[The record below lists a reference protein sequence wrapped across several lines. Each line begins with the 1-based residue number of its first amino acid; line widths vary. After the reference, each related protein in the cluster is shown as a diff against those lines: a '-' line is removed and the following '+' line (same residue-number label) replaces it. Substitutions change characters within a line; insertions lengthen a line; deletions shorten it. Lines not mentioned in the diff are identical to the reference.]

1 MLGRKKSDMFK
12 SDSVIKF
19 SAVTALSLLFV
30 GGAYFGVQAVEDQN
44 IANASLSS
52 ANLVI
57 SQIDTRNYTS
67 FPSVSQPELTAS
79 YLQSKSKNNSVAKKR
94 TSLQQSPIVIELY
107 QSQGCSSCPPA
118 NLALNTMA
126 NNPDVIALNF
136 SVTYWDRL
144 GWKDIF
150 GDPKYTDRQVAYAR
164 TLRERNVYTPQVV
177 INGTRAIVGNRPGEL
192 KNAVSRSRK
201 IYGGPSIKAQDS
213 FVSISKA
220 NNKQYN
226 TKIWLV
232 RYDPR
237 TLNVAIKTGENG
249 GRTLPHKNIVRELKD
264 MGFWTGKE
272 TNIKVPKAKDK
283 RWKSV
288 ILVQNMGNGK
298 ILSAA
303 KI

>member
-1 MLGRKKSDMFK
+1 MLFPSSTQMMVLTASALFSITAAASFQDAGTSQARHGYSGDI
-12 SDSVIKF
+12 SVQNYL
-19 SAVTALSLLFV
+19 SNSSALSL
-30 GGAYFGVQAVEDQN
+30 QA
-44 IANASLSS
+44 A
-52 ANLVI
+52 
-57 SQIDTRNYTS
+57 
-67 FPSVSQPELTAS
+67 
-79 YLQSKSKNNSVAKKR
+79 AKVKKAP
-94 TSLQQSPIVIELY
+94 TIQQSPIVVELY

-118 NLALNTMA
+118 NLALNTIT

-144 GWKDIF
+144 GWKDVF
-150 GDPKYTDRQVAYAR
+150 GDEAYTNRQVAYAA

-192 KNAVSRSRK
+192 KQAISRSRK
-201 IYGGPSIKAQDS
+201 IYGGPSITGKGSA
-213 FVSISKA
+213 VSISKA
-220 NNKQYN
+220 NNRQRN

-249 GRTLPHKNIVRELKD
+249 GRTLPHKNIVRELTD
-264 MGFWTGKE
+264 MGYWTGDRK
-272 TNIKVPKAKDK
+272 NISLPKSADK

-288 ILVQNMGNGK
+288 ILVQNMGTGK

-303 KI
+303 RIS

>member
-1 MLGRKKSDMFK
+1 MILTAAIGL
-12 SDSVIKF
+12 F
-19 SAVTALSLLFV
+19 SATHYSKPQPL
-30 GGAYFGVQAVEDQN
+30 EHN
-44 IANASLSS
+44 I
-52 ANLVI
+52 I
-57 SQIDTRNYTS
+57 STGE
-67 FPSVSQPELTAS
+67 VSQPNFVSNGTVATFN
-79 YLQSKSKNNSVAKKR
+79 LQAAGKAKKAP
-94 TSLQQSPIVIELY
+94 SIQQSPIVVELY

-118 NLALNTMA
+118 NLALNTVA
-126 NNPDVIALNF
+126 GNPDVIALNF

-150 GDPKYTDRQVAYAR
+150 GDEKYTDRQVAYAR

-192 KNAVSRSRK
+192 KQAISRSRK
-201 IYGGPSIKAQDS
+201 IYGGPSIKGKGT

-220 NNKQYN
+220 NNKQRN
-226 TKIWLV
+226 TKVWLV

-264 MGFWTGKE
+264 MGYWTGDVMNL
-272 TNIKVPKAKDK
+272 TLPKAGDK

-288 ILVQNMGNGK
+288 VLVQNMGTGK

-303 KI
+303 RIS